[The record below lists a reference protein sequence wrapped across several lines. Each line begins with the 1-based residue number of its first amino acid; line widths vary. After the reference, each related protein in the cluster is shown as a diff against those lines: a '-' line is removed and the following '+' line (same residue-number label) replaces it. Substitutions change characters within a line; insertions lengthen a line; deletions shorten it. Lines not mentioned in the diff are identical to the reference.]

1 MSTAGARCPSTAVVG
16 LVVMGELA
24 WAVGEGKDGE
34 WLKGGPSHVCTD
46 ARELS
51 GQFPHSGCCPGRFSW
66 PPGKRRGSC
75 SSVSATNCSLPDR
88 KRRRAIPHRSFHTPL
103 VVSSQLPLL
112 PSPWDTCEGRP
123 NHSSPDGA
131 VTFATAALCS
141 GGRHSLTAQQSK
153 AVFLSMISHVVSLCE
168 APNMYVC
175 VCSALLGGYVH
186 VDVGVHRSQKEYA
199 RSPGAGVPGR

>member
-1 MSTAGARCPSTAVVG
+1 MFGLVGGESLAAGANCSSCPCQEPQAPPGWGCHLLLPPCLICLGRDCMREAPAYSPQSSPALAKGRGGTGERGRFSEVSTAGARCPSTAVVG

-75 SSVSATNCSLPDR
+75 SRVSATNCSLPDR
-88 KRRRAIPHRSFHTPL
+88 KRRRATPIAA
-103 VVSSQLPLL
+103 STLP
-112 PSPWDTCEGRP
+112 
-123 NHSSPDGA
+123 
-131 VTFATAALCS
+131 
-141 GGRHSLTAQQSK
+141 
-153 AVFLSMISHVVSLCE
+153 
-168 APNMYVC
+168 
-175 VCSALLGGYVH
+175 
-186 VDVGVHRSQKEYA
+186 
-199 RSPGAGVPGR
+199 

>member
-1 MSTAGARCPSTAVVG
+1 MLVPSPRVLCLGWWEVSHWQLVLTAPAAPAKSLRHLRGGAAISCSPPCLICLGRDCMREAPAYSPQSSPALAKGRGGTGERGRFSEVSTAGARCPSTAVVG

-75 SSVSATNCSLPDR
+75 SRVSATNCSLPDR
-88 KRRRAIPHRSFHTPL
+88 KRRRATPIAA
-103 VVSSQLPLL
+103 STLP
-112 PSPWDTCEGRP
+112 
-123 NHSSPDGA
+123 
-131 VTFATAALCS
+131 
-141 GGRHSLTAQQSK
+141 
-153 AVFLSMISHVVSLCE
+153 
-168 APNMYVC
+168 
-175 VCSALLGGYVH
+175 
-186 VDVGVHRSQKEYA
+186 
-199 RSPGAGVPGR
+199 

>member
-1 MSTAGARCPSTAVVG
+1 MREAPVYSPQSSPALAKGRGGTGERGRSSEVSTAGARCPSTAVVG
-16 LVVMGELA
+16 LVVMGELT

-75 SSVSATNCSLPDR
+75 SSVSANCSLPDR

-112 PSPWDTCEGRP
+112 PSPCCNLCHSCSLLWREAQPHSTAFQGSVPVYDFPCCEP
-123 NHSSPDGA
+123 
-131 VTFATAALCS
+131 L
-141 GGRHSLTAQQSK
+141 
-153 AVFLSMISHVVSLCE
+153 
-168 APNMYVC
+168 
-175 VCSALLGGYVH
+175 
-186 VDVGVHRSQKEYA
+186 
-199 RSPGAGVPGR
+199 